1 MPSQRFSIWERVG
14 LDIAWAATERVCCF
28 FASDVHSGSVVRGL
42 RRAVRID
49 GPRIEDELVAA
60 RGNER
65 SIVYVRRVVGRM
77 DL

>member
-1 MPSQRFSIWERVG
+1 MPSHRFSIWDRVG

-28 FASDVHSGSVVRGL
+28 FASDVHSGSVVRGF

-49 GPRIEDELVAA
+49 VPRIDDELGVV

-65 SIVYVRRVVGRM
+65 SIV
-77 DL
+77 